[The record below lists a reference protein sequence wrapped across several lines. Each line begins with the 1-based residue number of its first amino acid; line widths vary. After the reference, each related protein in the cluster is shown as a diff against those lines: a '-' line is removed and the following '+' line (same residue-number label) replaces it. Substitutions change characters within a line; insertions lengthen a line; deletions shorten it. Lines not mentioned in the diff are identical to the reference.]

1 MAFNNNRP
9 AIATLSKRFKEHGK
23 PGEILMD
30 KETGEVQVKCKDGS
44 VISYDYNARFNA
56 HVDTA
61 TFNAYNGGVYGKM
74 YNLTL
79 DHLDVPALIDKDTN
93 FITAP
98 QTIKSGAYK
107 KFMISIDAETINPSE
122 GLSTYDTETLVE
134 ARLTYT
140 KNGTSTRKTITGSI
154 NNINK
159 TIFTYDNLGDTPIL
173 EYVSFIDGTTLDGDE
188 KLILH
193 SILITV
199 D

>member
-1 MAFNNNRP
+1 
-9 AIATLSKRFKEHGK
+9 
-23 PGEILMD
+23 
-30 KETGEVQVKCKDGS
+30 
-44 VISYDYNARFNA
+44 
-56 HVDTA
+56 
-61 TFNAYNGGVYGKM
+61 
-74 YNLTL
+74 
-79 DHLDVPALIDKDTN
+79 
-93 FITAP
+93 
-98 QTIKSGAYK
+98 
-107 KFMISIDAETINPSE
+107 MISIDAETINPSE

-134 ARLTYT
+134 VRLTYT